1 MRKIRLICLVLGA
14 GILLAAVLAVN
25 LCGSAAPTPEVI
37 ALDVGEGSATLI
49 RTEAGCILIDAGP
62 EDSQNRL
69 CERLYRLGV
78 RSLALVIFTHP
89 DEDHIGGGDGILR
102 RFPTEEIWT
111 NGEAADSDSYAA
123 LLRAAKTVPVRA
135 VTAGERRTVGEA
147 SVTVLSPDAGLA
159 GSENENSLVL
169 SVELAGHRLLIMGDA
184 GEETENRLLNL
195 TAGTDSLRAD
205 ILFAGHHGA
214 NGSCGAEFLAAVAPE
229 QIIISCGA
237 ENPYGHPDGR
247 ALERMR
253 AVCGDIRRTDLA
265 GDIHL
270 DFSE

>member
-1 MRKIRLICLVLGA
+1 M
-14 GILLAAVLAVN
+14 
-25 LCGSAAPTPEVI
+25 S
-37 ALDVGEGSATLI
+37 S
-49 RTEAGCILIDAGP
+49 
-62 EDSQNRL
+62 
-69 CERLYRLGV
+69 
-78 RSLALVIFTHP
+78 F
-89 DEDHIGGGDGILR
+89 
-102 RFPTEEIWT
+102 
-111 NGEAADSDSYAA
+111 
-123 LLRAAKTVPVRA
+123 
-135 VTAGERRTVGEA
+135 
-147 SVTVLSPDAGLA
+147 
-159 GSENENSLVL
+159 
-169 SVELAGHRLLIMGDA
+169 AGHRLLIMGDA

-237 ENPYGHPDGR
+237 DNPYGHPDGR